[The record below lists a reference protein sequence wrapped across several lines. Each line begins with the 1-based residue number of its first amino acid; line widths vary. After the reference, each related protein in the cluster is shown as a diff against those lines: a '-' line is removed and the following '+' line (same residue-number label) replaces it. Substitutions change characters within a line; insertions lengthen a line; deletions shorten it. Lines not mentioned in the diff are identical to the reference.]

1 MARST
6 CGRTFR
12 TAVSILLLIFL
23 TACNLSAPMLP
34 TPPDSTQQPTRQQ
47 VQQQMPLVY
56 YYFPALPG
64 NTFPAGSVVIIADTI
79 ILSPTVTKLTPTNDV
94 AADIRSALQAMI
106 ADPRNLW
113 KSDQL
118 TITSVTF
125 DGGQAAISLTG
136 KITGVGDVV
145 LIAARMQFL
154 MTIFANP
161 SVQTAMV
168 TLNGESIGN
177 LGISHS
183 GEAKSANHAYSRV
196 EITDYMQKNA
206 HRP

>member
-1 MARST
+1 
-6 CGRTFR
+6 
-12 TAVSILLLIFL
+12 VSILLMFFL
-23 TACNLSAPMLP
+23 TACNLSAAMPP
-34 TPPDSTQQPTRQQ
+34 TPPAPTHQPTQEPMP
-47 VQQQMPLVY
+47 QQMPLVY
-56 YYFPALPG
+56 YYFAALPSI
-64 NTFPAGSVVIIADTI
+64 TFPAGSVVIIADTI
-79 ILSPTVTKLTPTNDV
+79 ILSPTTTTRLAPTHDI
-94 AADIRSALQAMI
+94 AANIQSTLQAMI

-118 TITSVTF
+118 TIASVTF
-125 DGGQAAISLTG
+125 DDRQATITLTG

-145 LIAARMQFL
+145 LVAARMQFL

-161 SVQTAMV
+161 FVQTAIV

-183 GEAKSANHAYSRV
+183 SEAKSANHAYSRA

-206 HRP
+206 YRP